1 MINDQRPI
9 TNDQSLSSTKARISG
24 DGQTAHLIGI
34 CGSGMQALAEM
45 LQGLSWTV
53 SGSDLQP
60 SLPTLELLRRRG
72 MRVHRGHSEEFVP
85 PLADIVVYSPAI
97 TPLNPE
103 RQRAEQLGIP
113 QFSYNQMLGELMK
126 TRIGISIAGTH
137 GKSTTTAMVACLLR
151 DGGFSPSAVIGA
163 ELIGPVT
170 NPKLQR
176 GRALQETRDLPKSQS
191 FGAPG
196 LAHASDYLFQTAVSG
211 WSGTSDL
218 FVVESCE
225 YQKNF
230 LTLCPTHAVLTGIEA
245 DHFDYFHDLRETR
258 EAFAEFVSRLPS
270 AGHLVVRGDCE
281 ATRVAAASSLAQIE
295 TYSLRESSDWWA
307 ADLRPAESG
316 TRFRIVHG
324 GKSFTEVSLR
334 IPGRHNV
341 LNALAAA
348 AICHNLG
355 ATADAVRQG
364 LETFRGIRR
373 RFEVLGSWRGVTLI
387 DDYAHHPTAVV
398 ATLRTA
404 REQFP
409 GRRLLCAFQPH
420 QESRT
425 RALLGEFA
433 ESFDAADEVFLAPI
447 FTAREK
453 CSAAAERTN
462 AELAERLAARGRPVH
477 LLPSLDRL
485 IADLDDAARPGDVL
499 VTMGAGDINRIQHE
513 LTRRIQRHHATR

>member
-1 MINDQRPI
+1 MQMINDQRPI
-9 TNDQSLSSTKARISG
+9 THDQSLPSANERINR
-24 DGQTAHLIGI
+24 DELTAHLVGI

-45 LQGLSWTV
+45 LQGLGWTV

-60 SLPTLELLRRRG
+60 SQSVLEVLRRRG
-72 MRVHRGHSEEFVP
+72 MQVHCGHSEEFVP
-85 PLADIVVYSPAI
+85 QSAGTLVYSPAI
-97 TPLNPE
+97 TPLNAE

-113 QFSYNQMLGELMK
+113 QMSYNQMLGELMK

-137 GKSTTTAMVACLLR
+137 GKSTTTAMVACMLR

-163 ELIGPVT
+163 ELIGT
-170 NPKLQR
+170 
-176 GRALQETRDLPKSQS
+176 
-191 FGAPG
+191 
-196 LAHASDYLFQTAVSG
+196 TAVSG
-211 WSGTSDL
+211 WAGSGEL

-230 LTLCPTHAVLTGIEA
+230 LTLSPTHAVLTGIEA

-258 EAFAEFVSRLPS
+258 DAFAEFVGRLPRE
-270 AGHLVVRGDCE
+270 GHLVIRGDCE

-295 TYSLRESSDWWA
+295 TYSFRETSDWWA
-307 ADLRPAESG
+307 ADLCPSESG
-316 TRFRIVHG
+316 ICFRIFHDG
-324 GKSFTEVSLR
+324 NFFTEISLR

-355 ATADAVRQG
+355 ASAEAVREG
-364 LETFRGIRR
+364 LQDFRGIRR

-398 ATLRTA
+398 ATLQTA

-425 RALLGEFA
+425 RALLDEFA

-453 CSAAAERTN
+453 SSAAAEQTN
-462 AELAERLAARGRPVH
+462 AALAERLATRGRCVH

-485 IADLDDAARPGDVL
+485 VADLDDAVRPGDVL

-513 LTRRIQRHHATR
+513 LTRRIQRHHSAR